1 MENKTIKQMLQDGEC
16 EYGEGNT
23 MCLVA
28 TEETPE
34 IFKKLLTK
42 SLQNICDGCGEII
55 KHDQWSENNF
65 TLCID
70 CG

>member
-1 MENKTIKQMLQDGEC
+1 MNKAKKHLTRK
-16 EYGEGNT
+16 
-23 MCLVA
+23 
-28 TEETPE
+28 EETPE

-42 SLQNICDGCGEII
+42 SPHNVCDGCGETIRP
-55 KHDQWSENNF
+55 DQWSENNF

>member
-1 MENKTIKQMLQDGEC
+1 MKNKTIKD
-16 EYGEGNT
+16 
-23 MCLVA
+23 

-34 IFKKLLTK
+34 IFKKLLEK
-42 SLQNICDGCGEII
+42 SPHNIWVKQYVRPDRLLCDGCGETIRP
-55 KHDQWSENNF
+55 DQWSENNF

>member
-28 TEETPE
+28 TEASPTIP
-34 IFKKLLTK
+34 K
-42 SLQNICDGCGEII
+42 SMFWKGKAKNFPGVQEVIKQNGS
-55 KHDQWSENNF
+55 K
-65 TLCID
+65 
-70 CG
+70 

>member
-1 MENKTIKQMLQDGEC
+1 MVFVKCYINNMENKTIKD
-16 EYGEGNT
+16 
-23 MCLVA
+23 

-34 IFKKLLTK
+34 IFKKLLEK
-42 SLQNICDGCGEII
+42 SPHNICDGCGETIRP
-55 KHDQWSENNF
+55 DQWSENNF

>member
-1 MENKTIKQMLQDGEC
+1 MQNKTIKQMLQDGEC

-28 TEETPE
+28 TEATP
-34 IFKKLLTK
+34 IAK
-42 SLQNICDGCGEII
+42 SPHNICDGCGETI
-55 KHDQWSENNF
+55 KPDQWSENNF
-65 TLCID
+65 ILCID

>member
-1 MENKTIKQMLQDGEC
+1 MKNKTIKQMLQDGEC

-28 TEETPE
+28 TEEKTEATP
-34 IFKKLLTK
+34 IAK
-42 SLQNICDGCGEII
+42 SPHNICDGCGETIRP
-55 KHDQWSENNF
+55 DQWSENNF
-65 TLCID
+65 ILCID